1 MKWVGYLHCSSFRL
15 RAQKAIFIY
24 QESRRRRF
32 KSKCCPKRVQ
42 KGRVVYFMLYSDL
55 FIYFVLRNKNNKI
68 DEKIYIFKIKYYLIK
83 HSQ

>member
-1 MKWVGYLHCSSFRL
+1 MKWAGYLHCSSFRL
-15 RAQKAIFIY
+15 LAQKGHIHIPRITETPF
-24 QESRRRRF
+24 QEQMRSE
-32 KSKCCPKRVQ
+32 RVQ